1 MELKVPTLSERQ
13 IIRKI
18 PYAFAKAKG
27 VLLSNVSSERAD
39 VHIRKGA
46 TVATLA
52 EVRRI
57 LGVPL
62 HATLL
67 SLLGIDHTRFSVK
80 FQGLDSRLTGVE
92 GARVVKELLA

>member
-67 SLLGIDHTRFSVK
+67 SLEDFEK
-80 FQGLDSRLTGVE
+80 ALTISYAQSDGS
-92 GARVVKELLA
+92 AA